1 MGEVRATFP
10 HPRSWATI
18 ALCPSWNQF
27 RSIDLFS
34 PSERASQ
41 GNREAQ
47 EVQGSRSN
55 IVPKRATAP
64 WFPLLVRKHTPLF
77 LRLRVAQFV
86 HARSCSTHGSTPLLG
101 SPFIFEAR
109 LWLWW
114 WTPSS
119 QHAGSPPIG
128 ISRHDVDPS
137 RDNYLWIQWRLQSS
151 VLVLLNLAQDL
162 VLSHHTALSFGN
174 SLRFLSTQPSI
185 NKAGQKF
192 VL

>member
-1 MGEVRATFP
+1 MGLLPGDLLSLKRFSRILQNRPVRNSDESQMGGVRAIFP

-41 GNREAQ
+41 GSREAQ

-55 IVPKRATAP
+55 IVPKRPTAP
-64 WFPLLVRKHTPLF
+64 WFPLLVRKHTPLS

-86 HARSCSTHGSTPLLG
+86 HARSCSTHRSTPLLG

-109 LWLWW
+109 LCLWW

-119 QHAGSPPIG
+119 QPAGSPPIG
-128 ISRHDVDPS
+128 ISRQDVDPS
-137 RDNYLWIQWRLQSS
+137 RDNYL
-151 VLVLLNLAQDL
+151 
-162 VLSHHTALSFGN
+162 
-174 SLRFLSTQPSI
+174 
-185 NKAGQKF
+185 
-192 VL
+192 

>member
-1 MGEVRATFP
+1 MNHKWEKFVPHFPIPDPGLPSRFARAGT
-10 HPRSWATI
+10 SSGQST
-18 ALCPSWNQF
+18 C
-27 RSIDLFS
+27 FS

-55 IVPKRATAP
+55 IVPKRPTAP
-64 WFPLLVRKHTPLF
+64 WFPLLVRKHTPLS

-119 QHAGSPPIG
+119 QPAGSPPIG
-128 ISRHDVDPS
+128 ISRQDGNPS
-137 RDNYLWIQWRLQSS
+137 RDGYL
-151 VLVLLNLAQDL
+151 
-162 VLSHHTALSFGN
+162 
-174 SLRFLSTQPSI
+174 
-185 NKAGQKF
+185 
-192 VL
+192 